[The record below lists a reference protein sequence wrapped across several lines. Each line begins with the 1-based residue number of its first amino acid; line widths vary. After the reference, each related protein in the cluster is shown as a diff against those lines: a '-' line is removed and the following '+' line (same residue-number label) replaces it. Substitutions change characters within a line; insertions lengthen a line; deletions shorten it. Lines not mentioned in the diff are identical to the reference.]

1 MPRHIVRS
9 CFLLSLVVAA
19 TLSCANAADPLKS
32 NLRATFDASIRFV
45 SLEGGCWTI
54 APSPPNEQVNYLPL
68 NLPEEF
74 RQDGLKVRVEVKRRD
89 DYGSVCMLGP
99 VVEILSIRAR

>member
-1 MPRHIVRS
+1 MPRHVVRS
-9 CFLLSLVVAA
+9 GFLFSLIVAA
-19 TLSCANAADPLKS
+19 TLSCANAAHPLKPGMG
-32 NLRATFDASIRFV
+32 ATFDASIQFV
-45 SLEGGCWTI
+45 SVEGGCWTI
-54 APSPPNEQVNYLPL
+54 APSPPNEQVNYLPI

-74 RQDGLKVRVEVKRRD
+74 RQDGLKVRVEVKVRD